1 MTDIHKALLRVRTVF
16 CMLLLISGPAFAE
29 SSAYRVEGVKVD
41 VTADNAVEAREKAF
55 EEAQMKAFDILAER
69 ILSEGELEAYQKP
82 DIATIS
88 NFVQDFEVTNEQLS
102 AVRYKG
108 TYTFRFRSGAI
119 QGHLAQNEFEYSDTP
134 QTSPVLILPFSQ
146 MGTRT
151 VLWEG
156 NPFMEAW
163 AKLSRQPNGEASTM
177 VPMGDLLDVSQVK
190 DDPAL
195 RYDKTMIDNMVAR
208 YDAQKAVILIAD
220 MQADQSLDVSMYSTD
235 NAMPAFIDTIKIESK
250 PGMPEY
256 TLYEDAVR
264 EVQAALRHNWK
275 AKTKIDPGQ
284 MASIK
289 ARARFSS
296 VQEWIQ
302 LKRSIEAVSGV
313 NSVKVQGL
321 KPREAVIRIEYTGGE
336 ARLIPAFSQAGILL
350 NSPYQGNPYNA
361 QIPGEAIYDISL
373 ANKGRY

>member
-29 SSAYRVEGVKVD
+29 SSVYRVEGVEVD

-69 ILSEGELEAYQKP
+69 ILSESELEAYQKP

-119 QGHLAQNEFEYSDTP
+119 QGHMAQNEFEYSDTP
-134 QTSPVLILPFSQ
+134 QNDPVLILPFTQ
-146 MGTRT
+146 VGTRT

-163 AKLSRQPNGEASTM
+163 AKLSRQANGTAATM

-208 YDAQKAVILIAD
+208 YDAQKAVILIAET
-220 MQADQSLDVSMYSTD
+220 QADQSLNVSMYSTD
-235 NAMPAFIDTIKIESK
+235 SAMPVFIDTIKIESK

-264 EVQAALRHNWK
+264 EVQGALRHSWK
-275 AKTKIDPGQ
+275 KETRIDPAQ
-284 MASIK
+284 LSSLK
-289 ARARFSS
+289 ARARFAT
-296 VQEWIQ
+296 VQEWIE

-313 NSVKVQGL
+313 SSVKVQGL
-321 KPREAVIRIEYTGGE
+321 KPKEAIIRIEYVGGE
-336 ARLIPAFSQAGILL
+336 SRLIPAFSQAGIAL
-350 NSPYQGNPYNA
+350 NSPYQANAYNA
-361 QIPGEAIYDISL
+361 QIPGETIYDISL